1 MTSLYTN
8 VLPRESNGPSSAKYS
23 GSQRARACKTAQRCW
38 TWLDGG
44 GVEGGSRDG
53 GGGSDKGAAGKQS
66 LLAHGASR
74 KPFIAC
80 VVVDTRREGGMPA
93 R

>member
-1 MTSLYTN
+1 M
-8 VLPRESNGPSSAKYS
+8 PEH
-23 GSQRARACKTAQRCW
+23 ARQSCW

-44 GVEGGSRDG
+44 GIGGGSRDG
-53 GGGSDKGAAGKQS
+53 GGGSDIGAADKQS

-80 VVVDTRREGGMPA
+80 VVVERRERGRDRCLLGNQ
-93 R
+93 

>member
-1 MTSLYTN
+1 MSREHYTTDRTHDVTN
-8 VLPRESNGPSSAKYS
+8 VRSKQCKVSVPEH
-23 GSQRARACKTAQRCW
+23 ARQSCW

-44 GVEGGSRDG
+44 GIEGGSRDG